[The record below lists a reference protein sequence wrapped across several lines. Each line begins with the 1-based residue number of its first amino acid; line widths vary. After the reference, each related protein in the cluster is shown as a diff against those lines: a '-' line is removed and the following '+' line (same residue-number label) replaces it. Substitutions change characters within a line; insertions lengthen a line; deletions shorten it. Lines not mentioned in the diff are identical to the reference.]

1 MYSVAVIVS
10 DAGTYTLIPAVP
22 GRKIRVVNY
31 CITTSTSSNTVQFF
45 SNLTPLTG
53 VMHTSAGVPIAP
65 CAGQLFPSGAL
76 MLFQGAVGEPIKIT
90 TTTNNGVVGGH
101 LVYILAD

>member
-10 DAGTYTLIPAVP
+10 DAGTYTLVPAVP

-31 CITTSTSSNTVQFF
+31 CVTSASTSNTLQFF
-45 SNLTPLTG
+45 SNSTPLTG
-53 VMHTSAGVPIAP
+53 VMHMVQGVAIAP

-90 TTTNNGVVGGH
+90 TSTNNGVIGGH

>member
-10 DAGTYTLIPAVP
+10 TSGTSTLIPAVP

-31 CITTSTSSNTVQFF
+31 CVTAESPSNTIQFF

-53 VMHTSAGVPIAP
+53 VMHMVQGVPIAP